1 MDKKEFTQNIQE
13 ATEYYTKRYNLKEN
27 PKFYFNLTQVT
38 YSKNKTTEN
47 AQKWNEKYYRQIDNN
62 KIILTN
68 STEKLFEFI
77 KSNYENIPLNF
88 KGVNFIPGTYL
99 SISVIDKEINFNL
112 IQPINEILSSESTD
126 NRQKTIIECLQKQL
140 KLNEKEKIKLT
151 SIINEGSNVGK
162 YESASGEA
170 ITSTNIYTYF
180 WLKYNEKKG
189 YYLDYVKPIKIID
202 LDKKEV

>member
-1 MDKKEFTQNIQE
+1 MDKTKFIQNIQE
-13 ATEYYTKRYNLKEN
+13 ATEYYMKKYELKEN
-27 PKFYFNLTQVT
+27 TKFYFNLTQVT

-88 KGVNFIPGTYL
+88 KGVSFIPGTHL

-140 KLNEKEKIKLT
+140 KLKTQEKIKLI
-151 SIINEGSNVGK
+151 SLVNEGYTVGK

-170 ITSTNIYTYF
+170 IISEKLYTHF
-180 WLKYNEKKG
+180 WLEYNEKKG
-189 YYLDYVKPIKIID
+189 YYLDYVNPMKIID
-202 LDKKEV
+202 LDKKEA